1 MALAGSGAGPPGGE
15 PPRPPHGQKR
25 PGAEAE
31 YPGQSKAAKRRAR
44 RDRVEKEVAEMGP
57 DHPGWVCDPRRPDR
71 DEYRQMRDMARQEG
85 YQVPSLPSGH
95 QQSHFAKSYSL
106 HSVGRPKF
114 GAAIAALRPKVTT
127 SSPPIPTSSP
137 PIPTSSRPI
146 PPWRVRPGGV
156 SPAGSAAGSRPA
168 GGAGPAGGGQ
178 QQQGEDLDIDSI
190 EWPEQ
195 WLDMPAPRR
204 GCS

>member
-1 MALAGSGAGPPGGE
+1 MALAGSGAALPIGAPP
-15 PPRPPHGQKR
+15 KR
-25 PGAEAE
+25 PGEEAE
-31 YPGQSKAAKRRAR
+31 NPGQSKAAKRRAR

-57 DHPGWVCDPRRPDR
+57 DHPGWVFDPRRPDR

-156 SPAGSAAGSRPA
+156 SPAGSVAGSRPA

>member
-57 DHPGWVCDPRRPDR
+57 AHPGWVCDPRRPDR

-95 QQSHFAKSYSL
+95 QQ
-106 HSVGRPKF
+106 
-114 GAAIAALRPKVTT
+114 
-127 SSPPIPTSSP
+127 
-137 PIPTSSRPI
+137 
-146 PPWRVRPGGV
+146 PGGV
-156 SPAGSAAGSRPA
+156 TPPRQQP
-168 GGAGPAGGGQ
+168 GGVTPPLQKKWTSVGV
-178 QQQGEDLDIDSI
+178 S
-190 EWPEQ
+190 
-195 WLDMPAPRR
+195 
-204 GCS
+204 